1 MVALP
6 NAPRFPAAPLEL
18 RSMPQ
23 ASVTGF
29 TIVAQAQLGD
39 LIQINCINRIQGA
52 FRVTS
57 SDGEGELYFQGGLL
71 VHAACG
77 PCVGLDAVV
86 QMLGWRGGSIEPCA
100 LPWPG
105 ETTIG
110 MGADALLLCAAQ
122 RLDERTRDDERA
134 RSDAARG
141 DMTTKIVRRVSLAET
156 ELAGATPPQRTPRR
170 SSVILKSPLSV
181 ESLSR
186 LEVTRVS
193 PEGNI
198 QASRPPASTELADT
212 AFFCQRLAS
221 SIGEGLG
228 FGACRALA
236 CENARE
242 GLVVFEA
249 RSIVGVRGQKKDLE
263 LVLAKVGLE

>member
-6 NAPRFPAAPLEL
+6 NAPRFPVTPPEL

-23 ASVTGF
+23 ASATGF

-39 LIQINCINRIQGA
+39 LIQINCLNRIQGA

-57 SDGEGELYFQGGLL
+57 GDAEGELYFQGGLL

-77 PCVGLDAVV
+77 ACVGLDAVV
-86 QMLGWRGGSIEPCA
+86 QMLGWRGGSIEPCTV
-100 LPWPG
+100 PWPA

-134 RSDAARG
+134 RSEAARG
-141 DMTTKIVRRVSLAET
+141 DMTTKVVRRVSLPDADPVA
-156 ELAGATPPQRTPRR
+156 LALPQRAERQ
-170 SSVILKSPLSV
+170 SGVSLKSPLSV

-198 QASRPPASTELADT
+198 QASRAPASTDLADT
-212 AFFCQRLAS
+212 AFYCQRLAS
-221 SIGEGLG
+221 LVGEGLG
-228 FGACRALA
+228 LGACRALA

-242 GLVVFEA
+242 GVVVFEA
-249 RSIVGVRGQKKDLE
+249 RSIVGVRGQRKDLE